1 MEDDAADMRVLSV
14 AFSIGVTSMACG
26 GTPPEATTSP
36 EPVAPMEEPTGA
48 AERARPSSLSPA
60 LHASVLA
67 AMGEVAQIPEERRVL
82 LERIA
87 AHVVE
92 RRAGGKPA
100 RLLFICTH
108 NSRRSHMGQ
117 LWAAA
122 SAAYFGIDGVETFS
136 GGTEATAFN
145 PRAVAALQRAGFE
158 IEAPEQG
165 DNPRYMVAL
174 GEGLTSQEAFS
185 KRYMDPPN
193 PTEGF
198 VAVMTCSDAD
208 QACPLVAGSDLRVAL
223 PYVDPKVSDGTPE
236 EAATYDERSRQIARE
251 MAYLFSK
258 V

>member
-1 MEDDAADMRVLSV
+1 MRIFSLASMLLV
-14 AFSIGVTSMACG
+14 AACG
-26 GTPPEATTSP
+26 GTPTPASTTP
-36 EPVAPMEEPTGA
+36 APAEPTSVAGDAVASAPA
-48 AERARPSSLSPA
+48 ASLRAELIASLDVAKAEIASSS
-60 LHASVLA
+60 
-67 AMGEVAQIPEERRVL
+67 EERRTQL
-82 LERIA
+82 DRIA
-87 AHVVE
+87 GHIGE
-92 RRAGGKPA
+92 RRDAGKPV

-122 SAAYFGIDGVETFS
+122 AAGYFDIGGVETYS

-145 PRAVAALQRAGFE
+145 PRAVAALQRAGFG
-158 IEAPEQG
+158 IEASDPAAE
-165 DNPRYMVAL
+165 NPKYAVSL
-174 GEGLTSQEAFS
+174 GGGLPDLEAYS

-208 QACPLVAGSDLRVAL
+208 KACPFVAGSDLRIAL

-251 MAYLFSK
+251 MVYLFSR
-258 V
+258 VPSRT

>member
-1 MEDDAADMRVLSV
+1 MPETSESPLDAAPTAAALSD
-14 AFSIGVTSMACG
+14 A
-26 GTPPEATTSP
+26 PRLHPELS
-36 EPVAPMEEPTGA
+36 A
-48 AERARPSSLSPA
+48 ALDAA
-60 LHASVLA
+60 NADVASV
-67 AMGEVAQIPEERRVL
+67 PEERRAQL
-82 LERIA
+82 DRIA
-87 AHVVE
+87 AHVAA
-92 RRAGGKPA
+92 RRDAGKRV

-122 SAAYFGIDGVETFS
+122 AAHYFGIEEVETFS

-145 PRAVAALQRAGFE
+145 PRAVSALQRAGFS
-158 IEAPEQG
+158 IEARGDVE
-165 DNPRYMVAL
+165 DNPKYSVSL
-174 GEGLTSQEAFS
+174 GEELPAQEAYS

-208 QACPLVAGSDLRVAL
+208 KACPFVAGSDLRIAL

-251 MAYLFSK
+251 MVYLFSR
-258 V
+258 VSQLEPTDRD

>member
-1 MEDDAADMRVLSV
+1 MR
-14 AFSIGVTSMACG
+14 FIGLAPALLLVACG
-26 GTPPEATTSP
+26 SNPSTSSTTSP
-36 EPVAPMEEPTGA
+36 APIVSKT
-48 AERARPSSLSPA
+48 PA
-60 LHASVLA
+60 LHPELNASLDVAKADIASVT
-67 AMGEVAQIPEERRVL
+67 EERRTQL
-82 LERIA
+82 DRIA
-87 AHVVE
+87 AHVTAE
-92 RRAGGKPA
+92 RGAGKTV

-122 SAAYFGIDGVETFS
+122 AARYFGIDGVETFS

-145 PRAVAALQRAGFE
+145 PRAVAALQRAGFS
-158 IEAPEQG
+158 IEAGGAEEG
-165 DNPRYMVAL
+165 NPKYAVSL
-174 GEGLTSQEAFS
+174 GEALPAQEAYS

-208 QACPLVAGSDLRVAL
+208 KACPFVAGSALRIAL

-251 MAYLFSK
+251 MVYLFSQ
-258 V
+258 VPART